1 MRTLSEKFKEL
12 QEEHPGQVL
21 RFVDLTLKDGTV
33 LNLTN
38 HQLWEKGFQFED
50 AVSGESSFDIGSVIV
65 NQCIV
70 NINNIYN
77 DYSNYNFEGAE
88 AVCYL
93 GMNVGEKTEQI
104 EKIRICTMTV
114 VEAPYQNSS
123 IISLTCQDN
132 AHKFDRD
139 YAESKLSYP
148 ATRSQIIRD
157 ACNVCG
163 VTLGTVSFYGDDYVV
178 QERPADE
185 ALTFRQVLSWTAQL
199 GCQWMRCDEYGH
211 LCVGWYPL
219 EPKAEDSLKIR
230 STIGLTV
237 NLEEVVITG
246 LKVTEYTT
254 DDSNGTSYLY
264 GTEGYVLSIDK
275 NQLITAGTG
284 KDAAEKIGRQCV
296 GMHFRPF
303 SCSQLMDIAME
314 AGDAVVVTDRKG
326 NTYQSYVTV
335 TTLKPGEYQS
345 VACNAK
351 SAERNSYK
359 RYDELT
365 QAYLAQKKQ
374 YQVQKTAWE
383 NQIEELGKRLK
394 ESPGLY
400 TTEEKDSAGGKIFY
414 WHNKPTLKESD
425 IIWKM
430 TADACGVSTD
440 GGKTWNA
447 GLSVDGKLIGKIMST
462 IGLNFSW
469 GVGGELIIQD
479 KSGNETMY
487 VNAETGEVRIRATS
501 FSISG
506 KTVNDIA
513 KDYANSTLDD
523 FLQGEYADAMTE
535 ISESLDKKAETWYQD
550 TDPSLNWNE
559 RREKEPLQDSE
570 KETITDSKNEDLL
583 TVWEREKVSHNGDLW
598 HNTTTNVQYIY
609 INGNWQEM
617 NVPDEVFDKIDGKA
631 QIFVAEPVPP
641 YDVGDTWF
649 TGTEIR
655 VCMTKRESGKYQ
667 ASDWLK
673 KDAYTDDSALNTFL
687 NGSYK
692 NTLTEVRSQIDGKAE
707 TWRQESDPAAA
718 WTTTA
723 EKAKHKGDLWNNT
736 KTQKSYIYNGTGWEE
751 MTSTP
756 PEAVFDMID
765 GKAQIFVSTPVPPYA
780 IGDLWFNNQTSDIL
794 TCIVN
799 RESGK
804 FTAADWQKRN
814 KYTDDSAF
822 TKWMNGEYSNTLQEV
837 KGQVDEKAET
847 WRQSADPSKSWTTT
861 TEKTKHKGDLWY
873 NTTEQ
878 KSYIYNGSTWEAMKA
893 EPPSSVYD
901 SIDGKAQIF
910 VNTPK
915 PPYDVGD
922 LWFNDSTSDIMTCVT
937 GRKSGNYVSSD
948 WQKRNK
954 YTDDSSLNT
963 WINGTYKNTLSE
975 VRGQI
980 DAKVETWRQSTDPAT
995 SWTTD
1000 TAKKLHKG
1008 DLWYNTNTQKSYIYN
1023 GSTWEAMKAEPPSS
1037 VYDSIDG
1044 KAQIFVNT
1052 PKPPYDVGDLW
1063 FNDST
1068 SDIMTCVTG
1077 RKSGNY
1083 VSSDW
1088 QKRNKYTDNTA
1099 VDDLNKKLN
1108 QEEIFNR
1115 LTNNG
1120 VEQGVY
1126 MKDGKLY
1133 LNFTYALGGVLKLGG
1148 KNNGNGELQV
1158 YDENG
1163 NVIGS
1168 LSKNGFRI
1176 EQAEK
1181 ISLGEY
1187 FNYDSSGKINGNKDV
1202 FLAMGGWQIK
1212 KTTVYDEPAEYWETS
1227 GSQLNGIGAYGPW
1240 AFWGGWNGGSAFK
1253 KENYKFLVT
1262 EDGVCKAMSWVTGS
1276 RAEWKQDI
1284 REYEDGALE
1293 KVLGSTVY
1301 RYQLKEHP
1309 KNEEGKH
1316 IGFVIGDGYAL
1327 AEDMLD
1333 ESKSSVDMYS
1343 ALGIAYKAIQE
1354 LNAKVNRLEG
1364 EIASYRQ
1371 EAENGKI

>member
-12 QEEHPGQVL
+12 QEEHPGKVL

-65 NQCIV
+65 NQCII

-93 GMNVGEKTEQI
+93 GMNVGESTQKI
-104 EKIRICTMTV
+104 EKIRICTMSV

-132 AHKFDRD
+132 ARKFDRD

-707 TWRQESDPAAA
+707 TWRQESDPATA

-873 NTTEQ
+873 NTTE
-878 KSYIYNGSTWEAMKA
+878 
-893 EPPSSVYD
+893 
-901 SIDGKAQIF
+901 
-910 VNTPK
+910 
-915 PPYDVGD
+915 
-922 LWFNDSTSDIMTCVT
+922 
-937 GRKSGNYVSSD
+937 
-948 WQKRNK
+948 
-954 YTDDSSLNT
+954 
-963 WINGTYKNTLSE
+963 
-975 VRGQI
+975 
-980 DAKVETWRQSTDPAT
+980 
-995 SWTTD
+995 
-1000 TAKKLHKG
+1000 
-1008 DLWYNTNTQKSYIYN
+1008 QKSYIYN

>member
-21 RFVDLTLKDGTV
+21 RFADLTLKDGTV

-132 AHKFDRD
+132 ARKFDRD

-199 GCQWMRCDEYGH
+199 GCQWMRCDEYGR
-211 LCVGWYPL
+211 LCIGWYQQKPV
-219 EPKAEDSLKIR
+219 AEDLLKIR

-254 DDSNGTSYLY
+254 DSSDGAAYLY
-264 GTEGYVLSIDK
+264 GTEGYVLSIEK
-275 NQLITAGTG
+275 NQLITKGTG
-284 KDAAEKIGRQCV
+284 KEAVEKIGQQCV

-374 YQVQKTAWE
+374 YQAQKTAWE

-400 TTEEKDSAGGKIFY
+400 TTEEKDSSGGKIFY

-707 TWRQESDPAAA
+707 TWRQESDPATA

-873 NTTEQ
+873 NTTE
-878 KSYIYNGSTWEAMKA
+878 
-893 EPPSSVYD
+893 
-901 SIDGKAQIF
+901 
-910 VNTPK
+910 
-915 PPYDVGD
+915 
-922 LWFNDSTSDIMTCVT
+922 
-937 GRKSGNYVSSD
+937 
-948 WQKRNK
+948 
-954 YTDDSSLNT
+954 
-963 WINGTYKNTLSE
+963 
-975 VRGQI
+975 
-980 DAKVETWRQSTDPAT
+980 
-995 SWTTD
+995 
-1000 TAKKLHKG
+1000 
-1008 DLWYNTNTQKSYIYN
+1008 QKSYIYN

>member
-38 HQLWEKGFQFED
+38 HQLWDKGFQFED

-65 NQCIV
+65 NQCII

-93 GMNVGEKTEQI
+93 GMNVGESTQKI
-104 EKIRICTMTV
+104 EKIRICTMSV

-132 AHKFDRD
+132 ARKFDRD

-163 VTLGTVSFYGDDYVV
+163 VTLGTVSFYDDDYVV

-687 NGSYK
+687 SGSYK

-873 NTTEQ
+873 NTTE
-878 KSYIYNGSTWEAMKA
+878 
-893 EPPSSVYD
+893 
-901 SIDGKAQIF
+901 
-910 VNTPK
+910 
-915 PPYDVGD
+915 
-922 LWFNDSTSDIMTCVT
+922 
-937 GRKSGNYVSSD
+937 
-948 WQKRNK
+948 
-954 YTDDSSLNT
+954 
-963 WINGTYKNTLSE
+963 
-975 VRGQI
+975 
-980 DAKVETWRQSTDPAT
+980 
-995 SWTTD
+995 
-1000 TAKKLHKG
+1000 
-1008 DLWYNTNTQKSYIYN
+1008 QKSYIYN

>member
-38 HQLWEKGFQFED
+38 HQLWDKGFQFED

-65 NQCIV
+65 NQCII

-93 GMNVGEKTEQI
+93 GMNVGESTQKI
-104 EKIRICTMTV
+104 EKIRICTMSV

-132 AHKFDRD
+132 ARKFDRD

-303 SCSQLMDIAME
+303 SCSQLIDIAME

-447 GLSVDGKLIGKIMST
+447 GLSVDGKLIGKIMNT

-707 TWRQESDPAAA
+707 TWRQESDPATA

-873 NTTEQ
+873 NTTE
-878 KSYIYNGSTWEAMKA
+878 
-893 EPPSSVYD
+893 
-901 SIDGKAQIF
+901 
-910 VNTPK
+910 
-915 PPYDVGD
+915 
-922 LWFNDSTSDIMTCVT
+922 
-937 GRKSGNYVSSD
+937 
-948 WQKRNK
+948 
-954 YTDDSSLNT
+954 
-963 WINGTYKNTLSE
+963 
-975 VRGQI
+975 
-980 DAKVETWRQSTDPAT
+980 
-995 SWTTD
+995 
-1000 TAKKLHKG
+1000 
-1008 DLWYNTNTQKSYIYN
+1008 QKSYIYN

>member
-132 AHKFDRD
+132 ARKFDRD

-185 ALTFRQVLSWTAQL
+185 ALTFRQVLSRTAQL

-275 NQLITAGTG
+275 NQLITAGNG

-440 GGKTWNA
+440 SGKTWNA

-707 TWRQESDPAAA
+707 TWQESDPAAA

-873 NTTEQ
+873 NTTE
-878 KSYIYNGSTWEAMKA
+878 
-893 EPPSSVYD
+893 
-901 SIDGKAQIF
+901 
-910 VNTPK
+910 
-915 PPYDVGD
+915 
-922 LWFNDSTSDIMTCVT
+922 
-937 GRKSGNYVSSD
+937 
-948 WQKRNK
+948 
-954 YTDDSSLNT
+954 
-963 WINGTYKNTLSE
+963 
-975 VRGQI
+975 
-980 DAKVETWRQSTDPAT
+980 
-995 SWTTD
+995 
-1000 TAKKLHKG
+1000 
-1008 DLWYNTNTQKSYIYN
+1008 QKSYIYN

>member
-12 QEEHPGQVL
+12 QEEHPGKVL

-65 NQCIV
+65 NQCII

-93 GMNVGEKTEQI
+93 GMNVGESTQKI
-104 EKIRICTMTV
+104 EKIRICTMSV

-132 AHKFDRD
+132 ARKFDRD

-400 TTEEKDSAGGKIFY
+400 TTEKKDSAGGKIFY

-707 TWRQESDPAAA
+707 TWRQESDPATA

-873 NTTEQ
+873 NTTE
-878 KSYIYNGSTWEAMKA
+878 
-893 EPPSSVYD
+893 
-901 SIDGKAQIF
+901 
-910 VNTPK
+910 
-915 PPYDVGD
+915 
-922 LWFNDSTSDIMTCVT
+922 
-937 GRKSGNYVSSD
+937 
-948 WQKRNK
+948 
-954 YTDDSSLNT
+954 
-963 WINGTYKNTLSE
+963 
-975 VRGQI
+975 
-980 DAKVETWRQSTDPAT
+980 
-995 SWTTD
+995 
-1000 TAKKLHKG
+1000 
-1008 DLWYNTNTQKSYIYN
+1008 QKSYIYN

>member
-12 QEEHPGQVL
+12 QEEHPGKVL

-65 NQCIV
+65 NQCII

-93 GMNVGEKTEQI
+93 GMNVGESTQKI
-104 EKIRICTMTV
+104 EKIRICTMSV

-132 AHKFDRD
+132 ARKFDRD

-707 TWRQESDPAAA
+707 TWRQESDPATA

-873 NTTEQ
+873 NTTE
-878 KSYIYNGSTWEAMKA
+878 
-893 EPPSSVYD
+893 
-901 SIDGKAQIF
+901 
-910 VNTPK
+910 
-915 PPYDVGD
+915 
-922 LWFNDSTSDIMTCVT
+922 
-937 GRKSGNYVSSD
+937 
-948 WQKRNK
+948 
-954 YTDDSSLNT
+954 
-963 WINGTYKNTLSE
+963 
-975 VRGQI
+975 
-980 DAKVETWRQSTDPAT
+980 
-995 SWTTD
+995 
-1000 TAKKLHKG
+1000 
-1008 DLWYNTNTQKSYIYN
+1008 QKSYIYN

-1354 LNAKVNRLEG
+1354 LNAKVNRLGG